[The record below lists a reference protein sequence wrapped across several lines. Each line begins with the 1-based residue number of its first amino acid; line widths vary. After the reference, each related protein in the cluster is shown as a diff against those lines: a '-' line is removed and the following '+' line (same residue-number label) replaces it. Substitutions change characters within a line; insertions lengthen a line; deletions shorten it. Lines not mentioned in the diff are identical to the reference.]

1 MDDLHKKLSQA
12 KIKDEQKHLEQ
23 DKEVENLKTD
33 PWLNHFKIKL
43 DRKILEMEQA
53 RESYLANSKF
63 ISPQIKQ
70 ERERY
75 LRTKEF

>member
-1 MDDLHKKLSQA
+1 MDYLHNKLSQA
-12 KIKDEQKHLEQ
+12 KIKDEQKHLQQE
-23 DKEVENLKTD
+23 KEEEYLTD
-33 PWLNHFKIKL
+33 PWLNDFKIKL
-43 DRKILEMEQA
+43 DRRILEMEQA

-75 LRTKEF
+75 LWTKEF